1 MDLLNVLMVT
11 KKYISFLSEDEEI
24 IIKYD
29 KIWIKKTKTYGLKL
43 DSQSVYDKKCIK
55 TKLKT
60 YDDQV
65 NTVIPDKEI
74 PKEKAH
80 YSCIAAI
87 CIEFVQKLNEE
98 NYHQVYLE
106 QCRYKQEKK
115 KLIDFTDAE

>member
-1 MDLLNVLMVT
+1 MVT

-74 PKEKAH
+74 PKEKTH
-80 YSCIAAI
+80 YSCITAI

-106 QCRYKQEKK
+106 QCRYKQKKK

>member
-1 MDLLNVLMVT
+1 MRVINITLATEMVNL
-11 KKYISFLSEDEEI
+11 LSEDEEI

-29 KIWIKKTKTYGLKL
+29 NIWIKKTKTYGLKL

-65 NTVIPDKEI
+65 NTVIPDNEI
-74 PKEKAH
+74 PKEKTH

-87 CIEFVQKLNEE
+87 CIEFVQSL
-98 NYHQVYLE
+98 YLE
-106 QCRYKQEKK
+106 QCKYKQKKK